1 VRAHEVDAA
10 NLQPPPPRASPAG
23 DRALPIVDGSKEA
36 AMNDREPEPD
46 PHIHRAEEADEP
58 QSIERV
64 PRATIRSGE
73 IDQAGGQAGLH
84 QVDNDLS
91 VGDIE
96 SGGNQ
101 DTNRH

>member
-1 VRAHEVDAA
+1 
-10 NLQPPPPRASPAG
+10 
-23 DRALPIVDGSKEA
+23 
-36 AMNDREPEPD
+36 MNDRQPETD

-58 QSIERV
+58 ESVERV
-64 PRATIRSGE
+64 PRSTTRSGS